1 MGNKKIPDEVVT
13 AMELAKAAGW
23 PVSNRN
29 KFVRIYPPS
38 PTPDEQVPPLTI
50 GYNPNDESMKVW
62 RSNCRR
68 YNLIGQGPART
79 PDQTER
85 LLADAEAQSLQEA
98 DRLNAQRKAYE
109 AEQRAKQQQ
118 IEAARQKADAATQQ
132 GLNPPQE
139 TEMPKKPTVTA
150 TATLFPTFDPAL
162 LGTRDSSKFLLANDT
177 YYCVECLAQKKEATF
192 KAPQGLAAHRS
203 RWHQLYNENIAHTQ
217 EISRVSLPADV
228 DTAFDMLR
236 SAMAEALEG
245 SGDPEVLAAKEAEL
259 AELKAKLEAATK
271 QAEADRKDFDT
282 RYLEAQVSADKRL
295 AELLAEGTHEAN
307 AKREAEIEGLMKN
320 FMGILVSIREATE
333 TLSPIQAIAKI
344 DTIVSDFLKK

>member
-62 RSNCRR
+62 RSACRR
-68 YNLIGQGPART
+68 YNLFGQGPART

-109 AEQRAKQQQ
+109 EEQRVKQRQ
-118 IEAARQKADAATQQ
+118 IEAARQKAEAATQQ
-132 GLNPPQE
+132 GLTKPQE
-139 TEMPKKPTVTA
+139 TTEMPKPTA
-150 TATLFPTFDPAL
+150 PASLFPTFDPAL
-162 LGTRDSSKFLLANDT
+162 LGFRDDSSKFLLSDGT
-177 YYCVECLAQKKEATF
+177 YYCVECLSKGKEATF

-203 RWHQLYNENIAHTQ
+203 RWHQLYNENATPTQ

-228 DTAFDMLR
+228 DAAFDLMR
-236 SAMAEALEG
+236 SAMADA
-245 SGDPEVLAAKEAEL
+245 LAAGADPQALADKDAEL
-259 AELKAKLEAATK
+259 AELKTKLAAVTK
-271 QAEADRKDFDT
+271 QADADRSDFDK
-282 RYLEAQVSADKRL
+282 RFLEAQVSADKRL
-295 AELLAEGTHEAN
+295 AELLAEGTKEAS
-307 AKREAEIEGLMKN
+307 AKHGAEIEGLMKN

-344 DTIVSDFLKK
+344 DTIVSDFLNK

>member
-13 AMELAKAAGW
+13 AIELAKAAGW
-23 PVSNRN
+23 TVSNRN
-29 KFVRIYPPS
+29 KMIHI
-38 PTPDEQVPPLTI
+38 VPPDGVNISI
-50 GYNPNDESMKVW
+50 GHTPNDESMKVF
-62 RSNCRR
+62 RSNARK

-79 PDQTER
+79 REETER

-98 DRLNAQRKAYE
+98 DRMNAQRKAYE

-118 IEAARQKADAATQQ
+118 IEAARQKAEAATQQ
-132 GLNPPQE
+132 GMSPLQE
-139 TEMPKKPTVTA
+139 TDMPKKPTA
-150 TATLFPTFDPAL
+150 IARLIPPFDPAL
-162 LGTRDSSKFLLANDT
+162 VGTKDSSKFLLSDGT
-177 YYCVECLAQKKEATF
+177 YYCVECLAEKKDATF

-203 RWHQLYNENIAHTQ
+203 RWHQLYNENIHTQ

-236 SAMAEALEG
+236 SAMAEALVG
-245 SGDPEVLAAKEAEL
+245 SADPQALADKEAEL
-259 AELKAKLEAATK
+259 VELRGKLEAVTK
-271 QAEADRKDFDT
+271 QADADRADFDKKF
-282 RYLEAQVSADKRL
+282 LEAQVSADKRL
-295 AELLAEGTHEAN
+295 AELLAEGTKEAD

-344 DTIVSDFLKK
+344 DTIVSDFLNK